1 MTFRTRTRSSCIRG
15 SRLNS
20 ADGYPNKRLSD
31 AKSSAFGELAA
42 THFFKS
48 NRFVLCGNN
57 NGLSRRLAVRA
68 IKILGSPCRHIDN
81 SSEFWM

>member
-1 MTFRTRTRSSCIRG
+1 MRSLRDARAWECALNRLFEVGIDLGYFRARTSWRHPG
-15 SRLNS
+15 
-20 ADGYPNKRLSD
+20 
-31 AKSSAFGELAA
+31 

-68 IKILGSPCRHIDN
+68 IKILGSPCRHIEN
-81 SSEFWM
+81 PSEFWL